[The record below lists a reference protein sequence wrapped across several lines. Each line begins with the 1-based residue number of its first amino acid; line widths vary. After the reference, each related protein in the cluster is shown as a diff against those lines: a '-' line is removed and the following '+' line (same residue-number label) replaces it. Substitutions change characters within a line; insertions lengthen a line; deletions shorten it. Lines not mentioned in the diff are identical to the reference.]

1 MLTLGARLGPYEV
14 IGPIGAGGM
23 GEVYRGRDT
32 RLRRDVAIKVLPPAV
47 SADPARRKRFEV
59 EARAVAA
66 LSHPHIC
73 PIYDVGAEGELQYL
87 VLELVQGET
96 LAARLK
102 RGPMPLAEALAR
114 AIEMADAMATAHR
127 SGIIHRDLKPGNVM
141 LTKAGAVILDF
152 GLARIVR
159 DDAPATSDA
168 AQTATAPLTEAGLVL
183 GTLQYMAPEQIESRP
198 ADARTDVFAFGAVLF
213 EMLTS
218 RKAFDGSSAP
228 AVMGAILR
236 ADAPSAVAVQPALPS
251 SVDRVIRACLAKD
264 PADRLASMQDVKVAL
279 GWIQED
285 LTRHVICPARPQ
297 ARREGAR
304 VARWSRSL
312 SRLPRSSVSPAISTD
327 VDRLPRRLILP
338 VTSTTFR
345 CHPHCILGRHR
356 ALARRP
362 PPRSGHATGVRPAG
376 RSAAV
381 DSRHGLGE

>member
-1 MLTLGARLGPYEV
+1 MLTPGARLGPYEV

-59 EARAVAA
+59 EARAIAA

-183 GTLQYMAPEQIESRP
+183 GTLP
-198 ADARTDVFAFGAVLF
+198 VHGAGAN
-213 EMLTS
+213 
-218 RKAFDGSSAP
+218 RK
-228 AVMGAILR
+228 
-236 ADAPSAVAVQPALPS
+236 
-251 SVDRVIRACLAKD
+251 
-264 PADRLASMQDVKVAL
+264 
-279 GWIQED
+279 
-285 LTRHVICPARPQ
+285 
-297 ARREGAR
+297 
-304 VARWSRSL
+304 
-312 SRLPRSSVSPAISTD
+312 
-327 VDRLPRRLILP
+327 
-338 VTSTTFR
+338 
-345 CHPHCILGRHR
+345 
-356 ALARRP
+356 P
-362 PPRSGHATGVRPAG
+362 PG
-376 RSAAV
+376 
-381 DSRHGLGE
+381 

>member
-1 MLTLGARLGPYEV
+1 MLTPGARLGPYEV

-47 SADPARRKRFEV
+47 SADPTRRKRFEV
-59 EARAVAA
+59 EARAIAA

-114 AIEMADAMATAHR
+114 AVEMADAMATAHR

-159 DDAPATSDA
+159 DDAATSDA

-183 GTLQYMAPEQIESRP
+183 GTLQ
-198 ADARTDVFAFGAVLF
+198 VHGA
-213 EMLTS
+213 
-218 RKAFDGSSAP
+218 
-228 AVMGAILR
+228 R
-236 ADAPSAVAVQPALPS
+236 AD
-251 SVDRVIRACLAKD
+251 RK
-264 PADRLASMQDVKVAL
+264 
-279 GWIQED
+279 
-285 LTRHVICPARPQ
+285 
-297 ARREGAR
+297 
-304 VARWSRSL
+304 
-312 SRLPRSSVSPAISTD
+312 
-327 VDRLPRRLILP
+327 
-338 VTSTTFR
+338 
-345 CHPHCILGRHR
+345 
-356 ALARRP
+356 P
-362 PPRSGHATGVRPAG
+362 P
-376 RSAAV
+376 
-381 DSRHGLGE
+381 D